1 MTYAHDET
9 IEKATVLFWKKG
21 FQGAGMRDIQ
31 EALDMR
37 PGSIYARFQS
47 KEGLFKLVVEHYVQQ
62 SQAAL
67 QEVAES
73 PEPIKALRA
82 FFMASLM
89 CQDDQRF
96 MRQCLLVRSV
106 TELELL
112 GSMAKKA
119 VIDGMGMLRESFENI
134 VKHAVVLNALP
145 YDTPISRSA
154 DWLQNQF
161 VGLRTYAMLQSDDK
175 CIEEMIEKVLFDLSR
190 QWSTPHHAFT

>member
-1 MTYAHDET
+1 MTYAHNET

-47 KEGLFKLVVEHYVQQ
+47 KEGLFKLVVEHYVEQ
-62 SQAAL
+62 SQIAL

-73 PEPIKALRA
+73 PTPIEALRS
-82 FFMASLM
+82 FFIASLM
-89 CQDDQRF
+89 CQGDQRF

-112 GSMAKKA
+112 GGMAKKA
-119 VIDGMGMLRESFENI
+119 VIDGMSTLRESFENI
-134 VKHAVVLNALP
+134 VKRAVALNALP
-145 YDTPISRSA
+145 NDTPIARTA

-161 VGLRTYAMLQSDDK
+161 VGLRTYAILQSDDA
-175 CIEEMIEKVLFDLSR
+175 CVAELVDKVLLDLSR
-190 QWSTPHHAFT
+190 QWSTQDHLSV

>member
-1 MTYAHDET
+1 MTYAHNET

-37 PGSIYARFQS
+37 PGSIYSRFQS

-62 SQAAL
+62 SQTAL

-73 PEPIKALRA
+73 PEPIRALRA

-134 VKHAVVLNALP
+134 VKRAVDVNILP
-145 YDTPISRSA
+145 KDTPIARSA

-161 VGLRTYAMLQSDDK
+161 VGLRTYAMLQGDDK
-175 CIEEMIEKVLFDLSR
+175 YIEEMVDKVMLDLSR
-190 QWSTPHHAFT
+190 QWSTQPHSFT